1 MRFRRRGAPRPVGE
15 TRRDRRELA
24 CEAGLGRLSVVSLFG
39 GVAAAMTAFA
49 LLIGAAAAATAA
61 IDFDTDLMS
70 QEWRNIDA
78 PDAAILSV
86 ALFLACL
93 FGGYVAGR
101 MARRTGLSHGFYTF
115 GLGVVLLVG
124 AVAGLDQLAQGDA
137 LIVSFNALGI
147 PTSFDTWRDLSAPV
161 GLAWVL
167 TALAGACAGG
177 VVGESWHTKLI
188 ARAADPTIGPTA
200 AARVDAGKRLRGQNG
215 MVDVRERLGEPPLP
229 VPEAAPAEPTP
240 EPTPEE
246 KEATTERE
254 PARSV

>member
-1 MRFRRRGAPRPVGE
+1 MGE
-15 TRRDRRELA
+15 TRRDRWELA
-24 CEAGLGRLSVVSLFG
+24 REAGLGRLSVVSLLG
-39 GVAAAMTAFA
+39 GVAAAMSAFA

-61 IDFDTDLMS
+61 VDFDTDLMS
-70 QEWRNIDA
+70 QEWTNIDA

-115 GLGVVLLVG
+115 ALGLVLLVG
-124 AVAGLDQLAQGDA
+124 AIAGLDQMARGDA
-137 LIVSFNALGI
+137 LVVSFGALGI
-147 PTSFDTWRDLSAPV
+147 PTAFDTWRDLSVPV

-177 VVGESWHTKLI
+177 VVGEGWHTKLV
-188 ARAADPTIGPTA
+188 ARAADPTVGPNA
-200 AARVDAGKRLRGQNG
+200 PARVDAGKRLRGQNG
-215 MVDVRERLGEPPLP
+215 MVDVGERLGAPAPP
-229 VPEAAPAEPTP
+229 VPAAANPGERAPEKTAPDETAPEKTEATP
-240 EPTPEE
+240 E
-246 KEATTERE
+246 RQ